1 MFLGRRGNSR
11 AGSIPV
17 VRIIV
22 NESLRVPC
30 WNERRFFIR
39 NKSDEKI
46 IIVRNNIKKWKDGK
60 GTLFLGLKEF
70 LVDPYSIKA

>member
-1 MFLGRRGNSR
+1 MQVQS
-11 AGSIPV
+11 PV

-22 NESLRVPC
+22 NESLQVPC
-30 WNERRFFIR
+30 WNERRLFIR

-46 IIVRNNIKKWKDGK
+46 IIVRNNIKKWMDDK

-70 LVDPYSIKA
+70 LIDPDSMKA